1 MENYKIEY
9 KLFNEKYNELF
20 NKYFMTGGAD
30 TQIDTDIQIKIQ
42 KINELQEKYNEKLEI
57 YNEQLTNFLTFTKLY
72 NLNLHIEIPSNLEFS
87 YNAGEEKESINNR
100 INNNNEELFKNI
112 SNLEINFKV
121 LDKYY
126 KILNDKFENYN
137 KDTNE
142 FRRIITNFDSY
153 IQEGGLF
160 AVSQPEPQNII
171 DNNVLSNQ
179 VNPKTIENSDDNQE
193 KNIEDYQKIILNLS
207 DDKSIK
213 AKKDNIENIIKQIRS
228 IFFDLKFDEDKGEN

>member
-9 KLFNEKYNELF
+9 KLFNKKYNELF

-30 TQIDTDIQIKIQ
+30 TKITTDIQIKIQ
-42 KINELQEKYNEKLEI
+42 NIIELQKQYNEKLEI
-57 YNEQLTNFLTFTKLY
+57 YNEQLRNFLTFTKLY

-100 INNNNEELFKNI
+100 INNNNEKLFKNI

-126 KILNDKFENYN
+126 NILNDKFENYN

-142 FRRIITNFDSY
+142 FRTIITKFDSY
-153 IQEGGLF
+153 IQEGGFF
-160 AVSQPEPQNII
+160 ALPQPEPENIE

-179 VNPKTIENSDDNQE
+179 VNHKTDDNQE

-228 IFFDLKFDEDKGEN
+228 IFFDLKFDEDKDEN